1 MDLSLA
7 FLQVQMLDSTIST
20 MQEVTLQL
28 GIPTLIHLVL
38 KYIQVVCGS
47 YGDDVLLG
55 VPGCVQDLL
64 VEV

>member
-1 MDLSLA
+1 
-7 FLQVQMLDSTIST
+7 MLDSTIST

-28 GIPTLIHLVL
+28 GMPTLIHLVL

-47 YGDDVLLG
+47 YSNDVLLG
-55 VPGCVQDLL
+55 VPGCMQDLL